1 MQSQGFQPQ
10 QMFVESKI
18 LIVEFIGTFALTYI
32 GSWAIIYNDIA
43 MITNTGV
50 ALATALTALVFTIFA
65 IPISG
70 AHFNPA
76 ITLSMVVAKRVD
88 WTSATFYMMAQFLGA
103 IVGAGFI
110 FIQLNSD
117 ISKQI
122 NDLSGLGVPHP
133 SNPKYDVSP
142 FWGEAIGSFFI
153 MYAYIALVADS
164 TKNQTEKIGAA
175 AFAFAIF
182 FTTMTVGEISGA
194 GLNPARSL
202 APAIVSGMFSK
213 MQFVHFLGPIV
224 GCLLS
229 TVVYRSVYVD
239 DEEDAKDPALK
250 KLESDENQQIL
261 AGNANAAPEGIEL
274 TEIKK

>member
-1 MQSQGFQPQ
+1 MQNTGFQPQ

-18 LIVEFIGTFALTYI
+18 LVVEFIGTFALTYI
-32 GSWAIIYNDIA
+32 GSWAIIYNDIGLV
-43 MITNTGV
+43 TTTGV
-50 ALATALTALVFTIFA
+50 ALATALTALVFTLFA

-110 FIQLNSD
+110 FIQLNSV
-117 ISKQI
+117 ISAQI
-122 NDLSGLGVPHP
+122 KDKSGLGVPHP
-133 SNPKYDVSP
+133 YTHEYDVSP
-142 FWGEAIGSFFI
+142 FWGEAIGSFFM
-153 MYAYIALVADS
+153 MYAYIALVVDS
-164 TKNQTEKIGAA
+164 SKSQTEKIGAA

-182 FTTMTVGEISGA
+182 FTTMALGEISGA

-202 APAIVSGMFSK
+202 APAIVSGTFGK

-250 KLESDENQQIL
+250 KLDSDEDKQIL
-261 AGNANAAPEGIEL
+261 KDNAIVAPQEIEL
-274 TEIKK
+274 METNK